1 LEASSQR
8 LLAGEG
14 VFDLA
19 GFARALPAGCPVSV
33 ELPQDAAIDAGVPAI
48 ERARRAVDGVRAACA
63 GLSATQPGMFM
74 SSMRIPSGS
83 VQ

>member
-1 LEASSQR
+1 
-8 LLAGEG
+8 

-63 GLSATQPGMFM
+63 RG
-74 SSMRIPSGS
+74 
-83 VQ
+83 